1 VSALGRAG
9 DPPGDAA
16 AASAGAA
23 QPARPGAPG
32 PRRPALAGAWTV
44 YLKELVDALRDRR
57 TLLTVLLSSVA
68 VGPFVLVLVS
78 TLVGGIERRAEER
91 SVVVSGIEHAPSL
104 ANYLARQTYVVR
116 AAPADFEEQLRK
128 SRLGD
133 PVVVIPADFEAALR
147 AGEAPLVEVVSSASN
162 QRASTGVG
170 AVLRLLRGFNQEQAV
185 LRLALRG
192 VAPSLLEVLRVEER
206 DLASAAA
213 RAAQLATMVPFF
225 VLMAMLYGALN
236 AALDTTAGERERG
249 SLEPLLMTPV
259 PRAAL
264 VIGKWGAVASVAML
278 IAFLSCLS
286 FLPGQ
291 WLLRSE
297 ALAAMFRFGVRE
309 AAWFVALLL
318 PLAGALSA
326 LLMAIAVRCKSFKEA
341 QANATVVLL
350 VVSLLPLVTIFN
362 QEGEAPWHLWLPAL
376 AQTTL
381 MGRVLKGEVLSAWD
395 LALPVLVC
403 VAVAALSLGY
413 VARLLRQSVL
423 K

>member
-1 VSALGRAG
+1 MSRG
-9 DPPGDAA
+9 
-16 AASAGAA
+16 
-23 QPARPGAPG
+23 
-32 PRRPALAGAWTV
+32 ALAGAWTV

-68 VGPFVLVLVS
+68 VGPLVLVLIS
-78 TLVGGIERRAEER
+78 SLVGGIEKRAEAR
-91 SVVVSGIEHAPSL
+91 SVVVVGIEHAPSL

-116 AAPADFEEQLRK
+116 VAPGDYEEQLRK
-128 SRLGD
+128 SRLGE
-133 PVVVIPADFEAALR
+133 PVVVIPADFETALR
-147 AGEAPLVEVVSSASN
+147 SGETPLVELVSAASN
-162 QRASTGVG
+162 QRAATGVG
-170 AVLRLLRGFNQEQAV
+170 PVLRLLRGFNQEQAT

-192 VAPSLLEVLRVEER
+192 VAPALLETVRVEER
-206 DLASAAA
+206 DLADAAT

-264 VIGKWGAVASVAML
+264 VLGKWGAVATVAML
-278 IAFLSCLS
+278 IAVLSCLS

-297 ALAAMFRFGVRE
+297 ALSAMFRFGVRE
-309 AAWFVALLL
+309 AAWFVSLLL

-326 LLMAIAVRCKSFKEA
+326 LLMALAVRCKTFKEA

-350 VVSLLPLVTIFN
+350 AVSLLPLLTVFN
-362 QEGEAPWHLWLPAL
+362 QEGEEAWHLWLPAL

-381 MGRVLKGEVLSAWD
+381 MGRVLKGEALPATD

-403 VAVAALSLGY
+403 VGLAALALAY
-413 VARLLRQSVL
+413 VMRLLRQAVL